1 MVGTVGRRTGG
12 RSSDGAS
19 GRDNSGQVDGRRSR
33 WDNHRAQRRAE
44 FVDVATNAV
53 EEYGPSASTAQI
65 ADLAGVARPIL
76 YRHFKDKE
84 DLHRAI
90 AQRAVAM
97 LIEQLTGRLSEVGSA
112 RELVTHTVDTYLQF
126 LEKHPH
132 LYRFVVQYAAFTRTG
147 ADVVADVKGALAAH
161 IGTLFHR
168 FLQRSGKDDILV
180 DAMAFGVIGFVESVG
195 NWWLENRTMERAP
208 VSEMLCGSILRSI
221 RGALKDRGL
230 DLDPDEPLPWLQE

>member
-1 MVGTVGRRTGG
+1 MAGAVGRKAGGGTG
-12 RSSDGAS
+12 AA
-19 GRDNSGQVDGRRSR
+19 VDGRRSR

-44 FVDVATNAV
+44 FVEVATSAV
-53 EEYGPSASTAQI
+53 EEYGPSTSTAQI

-76 YRHFKDKE
+76 YRHFKDKD

-97 LIEQLTGRLSEVGSA
+97 LVEQLTGRLSEVGSA
-112 RELVTHTVDTYLQF
+112 RELITQTVDTYLQF

-161 IGTLFHR
+161 VGTLFHR
-168 FLQRSGKDDILV
+168 FLQRSGKDDVLV

-195 NWWLENRTMERAP
+195 NWWLENRSAMDRAP